1 MAQNHSSEKSPM
13 LWTIIPFAVLLTLL
27 FVSVNNNT
35 VAPKAQLAGDF
46 SDVKVELKD
55 TTSGTS
61 PGHCISLR
69 FLIPCWRKRRVWL
82 PKGWDCDLKCGLP
95 AFRVLIAF

>member
-55 TTSGTS
+55 STATEGDTLHTAEADTAAHAG
-61 PGHCISLR
+61 GH
-69 FLIPCWRKRRVWL
+69 K
-82 PKGWDCDLKCGLP
+82 
-95 AFRVLIAF
+95 

>member
-55 TTSGTS
+55 STATEGDTLHTAAADTSAHS
-61 PGHCISLR
+61 EGH
-69 FLIPCWRKRRVWL
+69 K
-82 PKGWDCDLKCGLP
+82 
-95 AFRVLIAF
+95 

>member
-55 TTSGTS
+55 TTATEGDTVHTAEADNAAHA
-61 PGHCISLR
+61 GG
-69 FLIPCWRKRRVWL
+69 
-82 PKGWDCDLKCGLP
+82 PK
-95 AFRVLIAF
+95 